1 MRHIWT
7 QGAGFA
13 GAVILRDGQPV
24 TTPDLLALLNAL
36 EAKPQARST
45 DDHRRFF
52 ALIKAA
58 FEHWPDGFEFRPDN
72 AEHLRA
78 YLLCRARYRTTTM
91 IEVDEPAKAVFVIE
105 VAFRAA
111 GAYAFVRPYG
121 DGLAIHA
128 PKSIKWETLP
138 QKQFNDIRDSVTGI
152 IEDVVGVSAEQ
163 LLTERAA

>member
-1 MRHIWT
+1 MKLEWT
-7 QGAGFA
+7 EGAFGD
-13 GAVILRDGQPV
+13 GTPILRDGRPV
-24 TTPDLLALLNAL
+24 TIAFLLAHLNAL
-36 EAKPQARST
+36 EAKQQARSNP
-45 DDHRRFF
+45 DHKRFF
-52 ALIKAA
+52 GLIKAA
-58 FEHWPDGFEFRPDN
+58 FEHWPEGFEFRPDN

-152 IEDVVGVSAEQ
+152 IEDVVGASAEQ
-163 LLTERAA
+163 LLTERAV